1 MTREK
6 QTTREPNNVPAAAE
20 VTSRR
25 DFLKL
30 AWGVA
35 GLLALLGGGGVSM
48 KFFAPRITDGEFG
61 SVITA
66 GNVGDF
72 PPGSV
77 TPFNA
82 GRFHLVRLKDGGF
95 LALSRKCTHLG
106 CAVPWN
112 QAEGKF
118 ICPCHASAFEVNGSL
133 INPPAPRPLDRFK
146 VIIEN
151 GVIKVDTSTP
161 IQRDQARP
169 NDVAYAKEGS

>member
-1 MTREK
+1 MTGEK
-6 QTTREPNNVPAAAE
+6 RTTRGSNNVPAIPEA
-20 VTSRR
+20 TSRR

-30 AWGVA
+30 AWGA
-35 GLLALLGGGGVSM
+35 SGLLALLGGSAVSL

-82 GRFHLVRLKDGGF
+82 GRFYLVRLKDGGF
-95 LALSRKCTHLG
+95 LALYRKCPHLG
-106 CAVPWN
+106 CAVPWD

-118 ICPCHASAFEVNGSL
+118 ICPCHASAFEGNGSL

-151 GVIKVDTSTP
+151 GEIKVDTSKQ

-169 NDVAYAKEGS
+169 NDVAYA